1 VLNTLA
7 GILER
12 ALGDYGHR
20 VRVID
25 IAKGPLVSVYE
36 IEIPAGTRANSIIK
50 LNQDVARLLGVPS
63 VQIKVMPGRA
73 TLAVEI
79 PNETRATIV
88 LRDVLASEE
97 FKSSSAALPLALGL
111 SVMGEVVVTDLAT
124 MPHVLVSG
132 TTGSGKSVG
141 INAMIISLMAALDS
155 EDCKFLMI
163 DPKMLELSIY
173 NGIPHLIQPVI
184 TDPRESIRA
193 LEDMVDEMERRYRL
207 MSEARVRNIKAYRE
221 AGNDLP
227 YIVVFIDEF
236 ADLMQ
241 TGGKVLEGLVQRLA
255 QKARAAG
262 IHVVMATQRPSVD
275 VVTGVIKSNFPSR
288 ICFRVSSEIDS
299 RTALGQG
306 GAEALLGWGD
316 MLVANGSTV
325 ERVHGAFVSDEEVDA
340 IVKAATPTPVIEDE
354 EILEEE
360 FVIMCEDLETGEV
373 YQFA

>member
-1 VLNTLA
+1 LKNIA
-7 GILER
+7 SALER
-12 ALGDYGHR
+12 ALDEFGHR

-25 IAKGPLVSVYE
+25 TKQGPLVSVYE
-36 IEIPAGTRANSIIK
+36 IEIAAGTRASQIIK
-50 LNQDVARLLGVPS
+50 LSEDVARLLGVAS
-63 VQIKVMPGRA
+63 VQINVMPGSP

-79 PNETRATIV
+79 PNEQRETI
-88 LRDVLASEE
+88 LLNSVLASEE
-97 FKSSSAALPLALGL
+97 FKTTTAALPLALGL
-111 SVMGEVVVTDLAT
+111 DVMGEVVITDLAT

-141 INAMIISLMAALDS
+141 INAMIISLMTALSAD
-155 EDCKFLMI
+155 DCKFLMI

-173 NGIPHLIQPVI
+173 NGIPHLVQPVI

-193 LEDMVDEMERRYRL
+193 LEDMVEEMERRYRL
-207 MSEARVRNIKAYRE
+207 LADARVRNIKAYRE

-241 TGGKVLEGLVQRLA
+241 TGGKTLEGLVQRLA

-275 VVTGVIKSNFPSR
+275 VVTGVIKSNFPAR

-306 GAEALLGWGD
+306 GAQNLLGWGD
-316 MLVANGSTV
+316 MLISNGSTV
-325 ERVHGAFVSDEEVDA
+325 RRVHGAFVSDDEVDT
-340 IVKAATPTPVIEDE
+340 IVENAVTKVAEKIVDDFI
-354 EILEEE
+354 I
-360 FVIMCEDLETGEV
+360 ICEDLITGEIFELV
-373 YQFA
+373 

>member
-1 VLNTLA
+1 MSNFATA
-7 GILER
+7 LER
-12 ALGDYGHR
+12 ALDEFGHR
-20 VRVID
+20 VRVIGS
-25 IAKGPLVSVYE
+25 KQGPLVSVYE
-36 IEIPAGTRANSIIK
+36 IEIPAGTRASQIMK
-50 LNQDVARLLGVPS
+50 LNEDVARLLGVAS
-63 VQIKVMPGRA
+63 IQINVMPGSP

-79 PNETRATIV
+79 PNEQRKTILLNEV
-88 LRDVLASEE
+88 LTSEE
-97 FKSSSAALPLALGL
+97 FKTTTAALPIALGL
-111 SVMGEVVVTDLAT
+111 DVMGEVVVTDLAT

-141 INAMIISLMAALDS
+141 INAMIISLMAALSAD
-155 EDCKFLMI
+155 ECKFLMI

-173 NGIPHLIQPVI
+173 NGIPHLVQPVI

-193 LEDMVDEMERRYRL
+193 LEDMVEEMERRYRL
-207 MSEARVRNIKAYRE
+207 LADARVRNIKAYKE
-221 AGNDLP
+221 AGNELP

-241 TGGKVLEGLVQRLA
+241 TGGKTLEGLVQRLA

-275 VVTGVIKSNFPSR
+275 VVTGVIKSNFPAR

-340 IVKAATPTPVIEDE
+340 IVKAATPAPIIEEE
-354 EILEEE
+354 EILEDE
-360 FVIMCEDLETGEV
+360 FVIMCENLETGEV
-373 YQFA
+373 FQFA